1 MPPPPPTPPPPHA
14 LHFDAA
20 PEASDFFF
28 GSVLGQGSYAKVL
41 SLSLFVADTFLD
53 WGTITN
59 ACTQVFHARM
69 KKNKMEFAVK
79 VMDQGFIRKENK
91 AAFVLTERKVM
102 SRLVHPNIV
111 KFYCSF
117 RCTHT
122 CSPLIIFCGFL
133 FTVAYDHRDEYKK
146 NQEQSVMDTACSLK
160 MTKFYV
166 AEIVQALEYMHTKV
180 CDAPQL
186 LQCHV
191 IHRDLKPD
199 NLLLRLKDVE
209 FAMLGSED
217 GHLKVTDFGT
227 AKDQDDTNSDINQF
241 CGTVSYVSPEVLH
254 DKPATRA
261 CDLWA
266 LGCIIFQMLTG
277 RTPFVAEN
285 DYLTFQVI
293 INHSSETFEFPESVP
308 EDAQDL
314 IRKLLIQEP
323 SERIGASQ
331 DEAGYAELKNHPF
344 FDGIEWDTLTTQT
357 PPYIPP
363 PLDLP
368 EPKLDGASEHWTV
381 AEYFS
386 DDAFS
391 ESTTDDFMSSMRTGK
406 PACISDDEQVRF
418 EAKVKIHSKMFKRTR
433 ELILTDAPRL
443 VVLSAWSGKFKKEI
457 FLTADTKIN
466 TIGQH
471 TFDIISP
478 SGTFRVTDPI
488 NLTQNWVRAI
498 TDAVSD

>member
-1 MPPPPPTPPPPHA
+1 V
-14 LHFDAA
+14 A

-28 GSVLGQGSYAKVL
+28 GSVLGQGSYAKV
-41 SLSLFVADTFLD
+41 
-53 WGTITN
+53 
-59 ACTQVFHARM
+59 FHARM
-69 KKNKMEFAVK
+69 KKNKMDFAVK

-117 RCTHT
+117 RDTQSLYLAMELCR
-122 CSPLIIFCGFL
+122 GGDL
-133 FTVAYDHRDEYKK
+133 FGVIRDEYKK
-146 NQEQSVMDTACSLK
+146 NQEQGVMDTACSLE

-166 AEIVQALEYMHTKV
+166 AEIVQALEYMHTK
-180 CDAPQL
+180 
-186 LQCHV
+186 HV

-199 NLLLRLKDVE
+199 NLLL
-209 FAMLGSED
+209 SED

-314 IRKLLIQEP
+314 IQKLLIQEP

-344 FDGIEWDTLTTQT
+344 FDGIEWGTLTTQT

-363 PLDLP
+363 PLELP

-391 ESTTDDFMSSMRTGK
+391 ESTTDDFILSRTRSSSSLRNGK

>member
-1 MPPPPPTPPPPHA
+1 M
-14 LHFDAA
+14 D
-20 PEASDFFF
+20 
-28 GSVLGQGSYAKVL
+28 
-41 SLSLFVADTFLD
+41 
-53 WGTITN
+53 
-59 ACTQVFHARM
+59 
-69 KKNKMEFAVK
+69 FAVK

-117 RCTHT
+117 RDTQSLYLAMELCR
-122 CSPLIIFCGFL
+122 GGDL
-133 FTVAYDHRDEYKK
+133 FGVIRDEYKK
-146 NQEQSVMDTACSLK
+146 NQEQGVMDTACSLE

-166 AEIVQALEYMHTKV
+166 AEIVQALEYMHTK
-180 CDAPQL
+180 
-186 LQCHV
+186 HV

-199 NLLLRLKDVE
+199 NLLL
-209 FAMLGSED
+209 SED

-314 IRKLLIQEP
+314 IQKLLIQEP

-331 DEAGYAELKNHPF
+331 DEAGYAELK
-344 FDGIEWDTLTTQT
+344 
-357 PPYIPP
+357 
-363 PLDLP
+363 
-368 EPKLDGASEHWTV
+368 DGASEHWTV

-391 ESTTDDFMSSMRTGK
+391 ET
-406 PACISDDEQVRF
+406 CISDDEQVRF